1 MTGTKGSGRPG
12 GNPDLKKYQYVTD
25 REEPLRARF
34 QIRLSESNLEA
45 LKQIPHYQEK
55 VREAIREMV
64 ESAELEQTQLSGPG
78 NEPKPPAPQGD

>member
-34 QIRLSESNLEA
+34 QIRLSESKLEA

-55 VREAIREMV
+55 VREAIAKLIEI
-64 ESAELEQTQLSGPG
+64 EQTQLGGPG
-78 NEPKPPAPQGD
+78 NEPKPATTQRN